1 MARELTGMRI
11 AIIATDG
18 VERVELEQPRGAL
31 YGAGASTDLLSI
43 HPGEIQARQF
53 DLVSAGT
60 LSVDRE
66 VADASAD
73 EYDALLLPG
82 GTVNPDTLRLNR
94 DAVSFVASFVATG
107 KPVAAIG
114 HGPWT
119 LLEAD
124 VLRGRRLTSW
134 PSLWTDLRHAGADVV
149 DQEVVVDGQFITS
162 RSPADLP
169 AFCSAIVEQFS
180 AARASAGRSP
190 GPGGT

>member
-1 MARELTGMRI
+1 MARELAGMRI

-31 YGAGASTDLLSI
+31 YGAGASTDLVSI
-43 HPGEIQARQF
+43 HPGEIQSRQF

-60 LSVDRE
+60 FSVDRQ
-66 VADASAD
+66 VSDASAD

-107 KPVAAIG
+107 KPVAAIC

-124 VLRGRRLTSW
+124 VVRGRRLTSW
-134 PSLWTDLRHAGADVV
+134 PSLWTDLRRAGAEVV

-180 AARASAGRSP
+180 AARVPS
-190 GPGGT
+190 